1 MTDTE
6 RLLNLDYKEV
16 RRTDINLLAIEC
28 YYRRNGDKK
37 TARQIHDTREHLLA
51 FMGRIKEE
59 KAEEKKTE
67 GSPEWN

>member
-28 YYRRNGDKK
+28 YFRRNGDKK
-37 TARQIHDTREHLLA
+37 TARQIHDTREHLLG

-59 KAEEKKTE
+59 KAEEE
-67 GSPEWN
+67 QRASSDEIE

>member
-6 RLLNLDYKEV
+6 RLINLEYKDV

-37 TARQIHDTREHLLA
+37 TARQIHDTREKLLG

-59 KAEEKKTE
+59 QAEEKKAEETA
-67 GSPEWN
+67 EWS

>member
-16 RRTDINLLAIEC
+16 RRTDINLLAVEC
-28 YYRRNGDKK
+28 YFRRNGDKK
-37 TARQIHDTREHLLA
+37 TARQIHDTREHLLG

-59 KAEEKKTE
+59 QAVEEQKTE
-67 GSPEWN
+67 EPEWN